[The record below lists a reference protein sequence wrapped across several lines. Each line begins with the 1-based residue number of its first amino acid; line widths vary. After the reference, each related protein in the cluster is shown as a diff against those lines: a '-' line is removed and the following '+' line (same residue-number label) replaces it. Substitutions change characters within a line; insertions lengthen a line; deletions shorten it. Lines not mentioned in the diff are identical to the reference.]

1 MAYKAWVGENVSG
14 PQVLNQFSTIVS
26 QQIQEELLR
35 EKLTTDT

>member
-14 PQVLNQFSTIVS
+14 AQVLSQFSTIVS
-26 QQIQEELLR
+26 RQIQEELLR